1 MGMGELK
8 GSQQV
13 LSFHNGPGVVW
24 GVSGVFSESPKKP
37 ARGVTIPLLEMHKL
51 NLREGKALGEG
62 TLQGRMDY
70 KQQSQGARCPTAN
83 LSASLRRYFI
93 IIVWSIQTRSE
104 RGGERGALL
113 GGSAIAK
120 KDNKVLSHL
129 GGQRQRF
136 QEESLLGTSV
146 K

>member
-1 MGMGELK
+1 
-8 GSQQV
+8 
-13 LSFHNGPGVVW
+13 
-24 GVSGVFSESPKKP
+24 
-37 ARGVTIPLLEMHKL
+37 
-51 NLREGKALGEG
+51 
-62 TLQGRMDY
+62 MDY

-93 IIVWSIQTRSE
+93 IIVWSIQMRSE

-113 GGSAIAK
+113 GGSAIAEK

-129 GGQRQRF
+129 GDQRQRF
-136 QEESLLGTSV
+136 QEESFLRTSI

>member
-1 MGMGELK
+1 MSRSGKVRHHLGYLGDGK
-8 GSQQV
+8 LTPQRSFPQV
-13 LSFHNGPGVVW
+13 P
-24 GVSGVFSESPKKP
+24 
-37 ARGVTIPLLEMHKL
+37 
-51 NLREGKALGEG
+51 
-62 TLQGRMDY
+62 
-70 KQQSQGARCPTAN
+70 
-83 LSASLRRYFI
+83 
-93 IIVWSIQTRSE
+93 E